1 MVMKEERQFDNN
13 STFFDI
19 GIDEKIDNFA
29 TLYCV
34 MSETKKKRSDITKL
48 ALRYLQQ
55 DSLLTSD
62 EISLAKTIIDDS
74 FYKKVKT
81 YCHCKLCSDDFNR
94 EVLMKYSSKFKFW
107 EVCFPTVPYFPGSL
121 MIYLKER
128 KNTKKENIWELSSR
142 ELTELRKI
150 IIDLKRLLNIH
161 LFNGELVGINV
172 LFNQI
177 SKSQLCIHGHIELM
191 IKNIDQLD
199 YGCKLLDMRN
209 YDPTVKILNSYM
221 EDLPG
226 VIKTLEGIRIN
237 LHNIDDDKALNLINN
252 YESEMMKII
261 NLGNVLRTGKM
272 EVSNGFEL
280 SLLNGMSPAP
290 ANSIYLTNYRNELY
304 LSSVPEIIPPII
316 SLNEV
321 GSLEDEENMY
331 LTKFNATTPNPDYSI
346 IRKYSPLVRPSSKV
360 SSDTTYSNNVK
371 KLKLNMKRILK

>member
-1 MVMKEERQFDNN
+1 MKYERQFDNN

-19 GIDEKIDNFA
+19 GIDEKLDNFA

-55 DSLLTSD
+55 DNLLTSD
-62 EISLAKTIIDDS
+62 EISIAKTIIDDS
-74 FYKKVKT
+74 FYKKQKK

-94 EVLMKYSSKFKFW
+94 DVLTKYSSKLKFW
-107 EVCFPTVPYFPGSL
+107 EVCFPTVPYFPGNM

-128 KNTKKENIWELSSR
+128 EKKKKENIWELSSA
-142 ELTELRKI
+142 ELIELKTI
-150 IIDLKRLLNIH
+150 VMDLKLILNTYLFDGKLL
-161 LFNGELVGINV
+161 GINV
-172 LFNQI
+172 LFNQM

-191 IKNIDQLD
+191 IKNIDKLN
-199 YGCKLLDMRN
+199 YGCKLLSMRN

-226 VIKTLEGIRIN
+226 MIKTLEGIRIN
-237 LHNIDDDKALNLINN
+237 LNKIDDDKALDLINN
-252 YESEMMKII
+252 YENKMIKTI
-261 NLGNVLRTGKM
+261 NLGNILRSGKKEVLN
-272 EVSNGFEL
+272 EFEL

-290 ANSIYLTNYRNELY
+290 ANSIYLTDYRNELF

-316 SLNEV
+316 SLNEI

-371 KLKLNMKRILK
+371 ELKSSMKRILK